1 MWCRWFCSRVAAVHH
16 AFVCQPHAVMWSSKR
31 WKREG
36 GDVGLWVRKQDLVR
50 RILACRGQPLRSA
63 NIIIRF
69 SVRLHLSNIECRL
82 CCCFSYWFSL
92 HQVQHVFAIQSS
104 CMATRKLLIGYIPKQ
119 IISPASTVSGVG
131 LLGEW
136 LQARGWG
143 GWICTIFQVITQCL
157 PPAAYCHAMC
167 TPRYRGTW
175 GIWSVL
181 HYQNLNYFADKVYW
195 KWKYISIDYPHPHKA
210 PTLIIGQS

>member
-1 MWCRWFCSRVAAVHH
+1 MVWCRWFCSRVAAVYH

-50 RILACRGQPLRSA
+50 RILACRGQPLSSA
-63 NIIIRF
+63 NIVIRF

-104 CMATRKLLIGYIPKQ
+104 CMATRKLYSLVISQNKSWAQQVQFLELGYLGSDFRLGDGGAGFALYFKWLHNAYHLLHTVMLCVHLGTEALGGFEVFF
-119 IISPASTVSGVG
+119 IIK
-131 LLGEW
+131 
-136 LQARGWG
+136 
-143 GWICTIFQVITQCL
+143 I
-157 PPAAYCHAMC
+157 
-167 TPRYRGTW
+167 
-175 GIWSVL
+175 
-181 HYQNLNYFADKVYW
+181 
-195 KWKYISIDYPHPHKA
+195 
-210 PTLIIGQS
+210 